1 MVNPTTIRKNFV
13 NRLKSVPKSP
23 GVYFFKDITDTVI
36 YVGKAKNLQN
46 RVSSY
51 FGNKSYDSRIK
62 HLKQN
67 IHDFDINI
75 TQTPNDALILESS
88 LIKKY
93 QPKYNIRLKDD
104 KSYPYI
110 VINTKDDYPKIQYTR
125 NIKSKAEKKLKIFGP
140 FSKAKE
146 VRRTIDVLN
155 KLFPYCTT
163 HVQRCR
169 ENCENAVTKDEYNA
183 IVSQIINFLKG
194 DHKLVIDRLNK
205 EMLTASE
212 NKMYERAGR
221 IRDQIESI
229 NEFFKLSNTKSS
241 NNSKIDYIGF
251 TLSDDI
257 ASFQLFESRYTNIN
271 NTFKFIMEGVR
282 SRTNSE
288 ILDAFINQYYFQKH
302 DKPEIV
308 VASVYPNIKE
318 INTDVLKFKNK
329 IMKFIIPKIGEKK
342 RILELA
348 VNNSKFNLEHIKRAE
363 NDISNTLNILKT
375 KLELKTLPKRIECYD
390 ISNIQGTNPVG
401 SMVVF
406 INGLPKKSEYR
417 RYKIKTVNQVDDYKM
432 MSEMLQRRL
441 QKLNI
446 NEPDKIPDLILIDG
460 GKGHLSSIYKV
471 LLKSNF
477 PKIPIASLAKKHEYV
492 YLPNSSEPLEIESLS
507 NESILLQQL
516 RDEAHRFAIQFHR
529 NLRSKTSLNHPLE
542 NIYGIGPVILKN
554 LLIKYKTVKNIKM
567 SKHDDLTKIK
577 GINSNLA
584 NKILSELNK

>member
-1 MVNPTTIRKNFV
+1 MVNPTTIRKNFL
-13 NRLKSVPKSP
+13 NRLKCVPKSS
-23 GVYFFKDITDTVI
+23 GVYFFKDITGTVI

-51 FGNKSYDSRIK
+51 FGKKSYDSRIK

-75 TQTPNDALILESS
+75 TQTPNDALILESY

-110 VINTKDDYPKIQYTR
+110 VINTQDDYPKIQYTR
-125 NIKSKAEKKLKIFGP
+125 NIKSETERKSKIFGP

-163 HVQRCR
+163 HVQRCSD
-169 ENCENAVTKDEYNA
+169 NCENAVNKNEYNA
-183 IVSQIINFLKG
+183 IIMQIINFLEG
-194 DHKLVIDRLNK
+194 DHKLVIDKLNN
-205 EMLTASE
+205 EMLTASN

-229 NEFFKLSNTKSS
+229 NEFFKLSHPKSS
-241 NNSKIDYIGF
+241 SNRKIDYIGF

-282 SRTNSE
+282 SRTNTDV
-288 ILDAFINQYYFQKH
+288 LDAFINQYYFQKH

-308 VASVYPNIKE
+308 VVSIYPNIKE
-318 INTDVLKFKNK
+318 INTDVLKLKNK
-329 IMKFIIPKIGEKK
+329 IMKFVVPKIGEKK
-342 RILELA
+342 RILDLA
-348 VNNSKFNLEHIKRAE
+348 INNAQFNLEHIKRAE
-363 NDISNTLNILKT
+363 NDISNTLKTLKT
-375 KLELKTLPKRIECYD
+375 KLELKTMPKRIECYD

-417 RYKIKTVNQVDDYKM
+417 RYKIKTVNQVYDYEM
-432 MSEMLQRRL
+432 MTEMLQRRL

-446 NEPDKIPDLILIDG
+446 NEPNNIPDLILIDG
-460 GKGHLSSIYKV
+460 GKGHLSSAYKV
-471 LLKSNF
+471 LLNSNF

-492 YLPNSSEPLEIESLS
+492 YLPNSSEPVDIESLS
-507 NESILLQQL
+507 NEAILLQQL

-529 NLRSKTSLNHPLE
+529 NLRSKMSLDHPLE
-542 NIYGIGPVILKN
+542 NIDGIGPVILKN

-567 SKHDDLTKIK
+567 SKHDDLIKIK

-584 NKILSELNK
+584 KKILSELNK